1 MSGTESFDAIILGT
15 GQGGKP
21 LAVALVAAG
30 RRTAIIESDRVGGTC
45 VVRGCTP
52 TKTMVASARVAYL
65 ARRAADYGI
74 TTGEVRVDLET
85 IRARKRTIV
94 DDWSEGSRQGLERH
108 DLMDLV
114 MGTARFSG
122 PGEITVE
129 LNGGGTRTLAAE
141 QIFLNVGARSAVPSL
156 PGLDGIDFLDS
167 TSVME
172 LGRVPDHLVIL
183 GGGFIGLEFGQMFRR
198 FGAEVTILERSP
210 RLAMREDEDIAE
222 AIHQLFEE
230 DGIRV
235 LTNTSATTVEPRDGG
250 RVRLHA
256 ERDGQPLTIDGDEL
270 LVAVGR
276 VSNAD
281 TLDLDRIGL
290 ATDERGWI
298 PVNDRCETAVEGVW
312 AFGDVSGAPPYTH
325 IAYDDYRIIR
335 NNLLGDGGASRA
347 GRIVPYTVF
356 IDPQLGRVGL
366 TEREAREQGYD
377 VRVAKLPMTSVARAI
392 ETSETRGLMKAV
404 VDARTDRI
412 LGAAVLGIEGG
423 EVATVLQVAMMGDLP
438 WMALRDVAI
447 SHPTVSESLNNLFMT
462 LDT

>member
-1 MSGTESFDAIILGT
+1 MAETETFDAIVVGT

-21 LAVALVAAG
+21 LAGALVAAG
-30 RRTAIIESDRVGGTC
+30 RRTAIIENDRVGGTC

-74 TTGEVRVDLET
+74 QTGEIRVDMET

-94 DDWSEGSRQGLERH
+94 DEWSSGSQKGLERH

-114 MGTARFSG
+114 MGTGRFSG
-122 PGEITVE
+122 PGEITVD
-129 LNGGGTRTLAAE
+129 LNDGDTRTLAAE
-141 QIFLNVGARSAVPSL
+141 QIFLNVGARSAVPPI
-156 PGLDGIDFLDS
+156 PGLDEVETLDS

-198 FGAEVTILERSP
+198 FGADVTIIERSP
-210 RLAMREDEDIAE
+210 RLAIREDEDIAE
-222 AIHQLFEE
+222 AIQQLFEE

-235 LTNTSATTVEPRDGG
+235 LTNTNAVSVEALGDGG
-250 RVRLHA
+250 VRVIA
-256 ERDGQPLTIDGDEL
+256 ERDGESLTIDGDEL
-270 LVAVGR
+270 LVSVGR

-281 TLDLDRIGL
+281 TLDLDKIGL
-290 ATDERGWI
+290 ATDDRGWI
-298 PVNDRCETAVEGVW
+298 PVNDRCETGVEGVW
-312 AFGDVSGAPPYTH
+312 ALGDVSGAPPFTH
-325 IAYDDYRIIR
+325 IAYDDFRIIR
-335 NNLLGDGGASRA
+335 NNVLGDGSASRA
-347 GRIVPYTVF
+347 GRLVPYTVF

-366 TEREAREQGYD
+366 TEREARAQGYD
-377 VRVAKLPMTSVARAI
+377 VRVATLPMTRVARAI
-392 ETSETRGLMKAV
+392 ETNETRGLMKAV
-404 VDARTDRI
+404 VDAKTDRI
-412 LGAAVLGIEGG
+412 LGAAVLGLEGG

-438 WMALRDVAI
+438 WTALRDMAI

-462 LDT
+462 LDG